1 MESDCSMV
9 GVTIKAEEPLHMQS
23 EQESDFS
30 WVVSHADIYGG
41 DQANATTGTLM
52 SGLDTNKE
60 EDFSD
65 LYSSFPVYEYII
77 YQSKSKASEDK
88 QNSSPYSRELSCAN
102 QINLL
107 LSSLELLIKNIKTL
121 VENTCTLYPSNT
133 EEAKPNFELNDQL
146 ISQQNSKY
154 ININDT
160 MSSILGISSSP
171 FDVTQ
176 QTTKDRTL
184 FVSDIAK
191 LETEYSRCSSV
202 INTVI
207 QMINYKETLL
217 DDSPGI
223 QTSSTLQA
231 YNNDIET
238 GVDQSP
244 ESQEYDETSV
254 GENPS
259 YIYKQ
264 TNSDQPKLN
273 KTKKRTSKTR
283 SQVNKNL
290 KITKKRFDVPD
301 KLKTA
306 SNEAIGQY
314 IRKKFIEKPPAKA
327 NRQLGYDPEF
337 CITENEYNDLL
348 LKGSPYSCIRCQRVF
363 VERRSLENHLIGL
376 CVGKAFEWKDLQPN
390 FKEENEIF
398 HCLFPGCT
406 TMVKP
411 SGGKN
416 GRTAPIYRHHQ
427 EAHLVG
433 VECPYKC
440 KAPGCGM
447 TFFMKGLLGE
457 HTRETH
463 QKVRFC
469 DICGKGISAFQL
481 GIHMRRHTGEKP
493 HKCNY
498 CDYRA
503 VEKGI
508 VNKHIKEV
516 HAMEKHFCDLCGK
529 NYKSKNSLRD
539 HLKTHSD
546 TPPFSCKECG
556 RGFKHRQNLRRHLAV
571 IHKLKHTCNIC
582 KAGEFSASELR
593 EHRQKVHNMEL
604 IAFAVSKRSYEAKL
618 DKPVTS

>member
-1 MESDCSMV
+1 MDPDPLSDV
-9 GVTIKAEEPLHMQS
+9 IVKAEEGFPLDHRI
-23 EQESDFS
+23 EQDEDILWNNTQPDDYGDDPTNNFS
-30 WVVSHADIYGG
+30 GVVEP
-41 DQANATTGTLM
+41 
-52 SGLDTNKE
+52 NKQ
-60 EDFSD
+60 EDSN
-65 LYSSFPVYEYII
+65 LYTSFPVYEYIMH
-77 YQSKSKASEDK
+77 QSKLQFKDP
-88 QNSSPYSRELSCAN
+88 NSATNECVHTKRVN
-102 QINLL
+102 VL
-107 LSSLELLIKNIKTL
+107 LSSLDMLIKDIKHL
-121 VENTCTLYPSNT
+121 VESSCSVYSN
-133 EEAKPNFELNDQL
+133 EDMKPLDSNLELE
-146 ISQQNSKY
+146 QNY
-154 ININDT
+154 INVTDSI
-160 MSSILGISSSP
+160 SLILGISGNL
-171 FDVTQ
+171 
-176 QTTKDRTL
+176 TKL
-184 FVSDIAK
+184 CVSDINR
-191 LETEYSRCSSV
+191 LETEYTRCSSV
-202 INTVI
+202 INAVI
-207 QMINYKETLL
+207 QMIDFKET
-217 DDSPGI
+217 DDS
-223 QTSSTLQA
+223 TL
-231 YNNDIET
+231 IECPPNLPT
-238 GVDQSP
+238 YINEDDP
-244 ESQEYDETSV
+244 LEQEYETKYAIESD
-254 GENPS
+254 
-259 YIYKQ
+259 YY
-264 TNSDQPKLN
+264 NSCNEKP
-273 KTKKRTSKTR
+273 KTKKVKKTRTKSQTTSK
-283 SQVNKNL
+283 NP
-290 KITKKRFDVPD
+290 TKFNVPD
-301 KLKTA
+301 KLKSA
-306 SNEAIGQY
+306 SNEVIGRY
-314 IRKKFIEKPPAKA
+314 IRKKFIEKPPKI

-337 CITENEYNDLL
+337 CITESEYNELL
-348 LKGSPYSCIRCQRVF
+348 QNGSPFSCTRCQRVF

-390 FKEENEIF
+390 FKEENEMF

-406 TMVKP
+406 AMVKP

-427 EAHLVG
+427 EVHLVG

-457 HTRETH
+457 HTRDTH

-493 HKCNY
+493 HKCSY

-539 HLKTHSD
+539 HLKTHSEV
-546 TPPFSCKECG
+546 PPFQCKECG

-582 KAGEFSASELR
+582 KVGEFSASELR